1 VDAVDSEVAV
11 MTTLSTP
18 THADPSILGLE
29 GLLSTEERALR
40 DRVRRFVRSTLSP
53 HIEGWYERG
62 VFPRELATE
71 FGKQGLLGTHLDGYG
86 CPGQSAV
93 DYGIVCMELEA
104 CDSGVRSFA
113 SVQGSLAM
121 NAIHAF
127 GSEEQKKH
135 YLPAMAR
142 GEIIGC
148 FGLTEPEAG
157 SDPGA
162 MTTRARRE
170 GSDWILDGY
179 KRWSTNAGIAQIAIV
194 WAKTDD
200 GIRGFIV
207 PTDSPGFEVRG
218 IDNKL
223 SLRASVSSEYEL
235 HGVRLPADAVL
246 PGVKSLRGPLSCLNE
261 ARFGIIWG
269 VVGAART
276 CIETALDYAA
286 TRKQFNKP
294 LAAFQ
299 LTQEKLA
306 NMQVAYEKALLVA
319 MHLGRT
325 KDATGLKPEQVSFG
339 KLNNVRDAIAIAR
352 EARTILGGNG
362 ITTNYPVMRHMAN
375 LETVLTYE
383 GTSEVHML
391 VLGQALTGISAFS

>member
-1 VDAVDSEVAV
+1 
-11 MTTLSTP
+11 MTTLAAP
-18 THADPSILGLE
+18 THADPSILGLDA
-29 GLLSTEERALR
+29 LYSTAERATR
-40 DRVRRFVRSTLSP
+40 DRVRAFVRSTFTP
-53 HIEGWYERG
+53 HIEDWYARG
-62 VFPRELATE
+62 VFPRELARE
-71 FGKQGLLGTHLDGYG
+71 FGKQGLLGMHLAGYG
-86 CPGQSAV
+86 CPGESAV
-93 DYGIVCMELEA
+93 AYGIACMELEA
-104 CDSGVRSFA
+104 CDSGIRSFA

-127 GSEEQKKH
+127 GSEEQKQH

-142 GEIIGC
+142 GEIVGC
-148 FGLTEPEAG
+148 FGLTEPNAG

-162 MTTRARRE
+162 MTTRARRD
-170 GSDWILDGY
+170 GSDWVLDGY
-179 KRWSTNAGIAQIAIV
+179 KRWSTNAGMAQIAIV

-207 PTDSPGFEVRG
+207 PTDSKGFEIRG

-235 HGVRLPADAVL
+235 HAVRLPADAVL

-261 ARFGIIWG
+261 ARYGIIWG

-276 CIETALDYAA
+276 CIETALDYA
-286 TRKQFNKP
+286 TERQQFNKP

-299 LTQEKLA
+299 LTQEKFA
-306 NMQVAYEKALLVA
+306 NMQLAYEKSLLVA

-352 EARTILGGNG
+352 ESRTILGGNG

-391 VLGQALTGISAFS
+391 VIGQALTGINAFV